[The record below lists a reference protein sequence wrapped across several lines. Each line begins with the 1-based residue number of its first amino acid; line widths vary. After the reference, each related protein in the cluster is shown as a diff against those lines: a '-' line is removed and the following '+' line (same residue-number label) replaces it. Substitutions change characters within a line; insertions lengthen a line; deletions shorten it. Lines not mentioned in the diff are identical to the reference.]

1 MVSDRA
7 KCNIITKYTIIRM
20 TMYFHKMLLIIWYII
35 VVILIDIYER
45 VQFPN
50 VFQILYLNN
59 NDITVHKS
67 FAFEKQEKYPFVNTL
82 EMKKFFFTVRFFPYS
97 FLIINVNLSKLLK
110 NKIII
115 CHFFGNTAV
124 QIFHNFLKLAQ
135 LRLIYP
141 RITAK
146 RTSNGWECVS

>member
-1 MVSDRA
+1 ML
-7 KCNIITKYTIIRM
+7 
-20 TMYFHKMLLIIWYII
+20 LLIIWYNFII

-82 EMKKFFFTVRFFPYS
+82 EMKKFFYS
-97 FLIINVNLSKLLK
+97 TIFSIFLIINVNLSKLLK

-124 QIFHNFLKLAQ
+124 VQIFHNFLKLAQ

-141 RITAK
+141 RITVK
-146 RTSNGWECVS
+146 RTSSGWECVS

>member
-1 MVSDRA
+1 ML
-7 KCNIITKYTIIRM
+7 
-20 TMYFHKMLLIIWYII
+20 LLIIWYII

-82 EMKKFFFTVRFFPYS
+82 EMKKFFYS
-97 FLIINVNLSKLLK
+97 TIFSIFLIINVNLSKLLK

-141 RITAK
+141 RITVK

>member
-1 MVSDRA
+1 ML
-7 KCNIITKYTIIRM
+7 
-20 TMYFHKMLLIIWYII
+20 LLIIWYII

-82 EMKKFFFTVRFFPYS
+82 EMKKFFYS
-97 FLIINVNLSKLLK
+97 MIFSIFLFN
-110 NKIII
+110 
-115 CHFFGNTAV
+115 
-124 QIFHNFLKLAQ
+124 
-135 LRLIYP
+135 Y
-141 RITAK
+141 
-146 RTSNGWECVS
+146 

>member
-82 EMKKFFFTVRFFPYS
+82 EMKKFFYS
-97 FLIINVNLSKLLK
+97 TIFSIFLIINVNLSKLLK

-124 QIFHNFLKLAQ
+124 VQIFHNFLKLAQ

-141 RITAK
+141 RITVK

>member
-1 MVSDRA
+1 
-7 KCNIITKYTIIRM
+7 M

-82 EMKKFFFTVRFFPYS
+82 EMKKFFYS
-97 FLIINVNLSKLLK
+97 TIFSIFLFN
-110 NKIII
+110 
-115 CHFFGNTAV
+115 
-124 QIFHNFLKLAQ
+124 
-135 LRLIYP
+135 Y
-141 RITAK
+141 
-146 RTSNGWECVS
+146 